1 MHVCMVQ
8 IGLSFL
14 LFAFGSSFVLADKGT
29 FQHNVYCE
37 KSNGSH
43 DWIHGGGGVLDAQTS

>member
-1 MHVCMVQ
+1 MMPKDKSV
-8 IGLSFL
+8 ILSFL
-14 LFAFGSSFVLADKGT
+14 LFAFGSTFVLADKGT